1 MTKELTPLE
10 ALERIKNIKTL
21 SVPER
26 RVVTFQE
33 KYKEELN
40 IIETALKNYQELL
53 EKPCVLVGR
62 TQGHTKALIDT
73 ISKNYKEIKITS
85 LEDEKEIKAF
95 EIIKKKNV
103 STIGLKYHST
113 CENYNNDLLKGEYP
127 LTKEE
132 YDLLKEVLL

>member
-53 EKPCVLVGR
+53 KRPCVLVGR
-62 TQGHTKALIDT
+62 TNGHTKALIDT

>member
-127 LTKEE
+127 LTQEE
-132 YDLLKEVLL
+132 FDLLKEVLL